1 MRKLSTKHSSLLS
14 RIKDWEKAGK
24 KWPGN
29 TASELKNTATSDLGQ
44 DDIELEDLEAV
55 EFEPG
60 GLELEALEPEEVT
73 DLEDEDLFEESDE
86 ESEGSYFNAA
96 SSPYINSFFP
106 IVFIDKKLKILYAND
121 ACRKLFTKYVDLSGK
136 YFIDVFGKSFGIDE
150 IRKIHNTIIDGKNDY
165 FWKGEVRIKSRN
177 VVSVQIKVYIFPAE
191 LNSSEPTEFVVMFD
205 DITEENKRLT
215 RTTFLSLLEASKLK
229 DNDTGNHI
237 IRVNY
242 YSKRL
247 SEELFSSKNPKY
259 NRIDADF
266 IDNIGF
272 LASMHDVGKIG
283 TPDDILNKEGPL
295 STWEWTVM
303 REHTKNGAFILSTY
317 PNPMAKEIALSHH
330 ERWDGSGY
338 PYQLSGEMIPLAARI
353 VTIADVYDALRME
366 RSYKPALDH
375 ELAVEEMVKEKE
387 SHFDPF
393 LLDVFTFVGD
403 EFKKIFDDNKD
414 MK

>member
-1 MRKLSTKHSSLLS
+1 M
-14 RIKDWEKAGK
+14 KAL
-24 KWPGN
+24 N
-29 TASELKNTATSDLGQ
+29 TLPEADEV
-44 DDIELEDLEAV
+44 EDLEPLDV
-55 EFEPG
+55 
-60 GLELEALEPEEVT
+60 V
-73 DLEDEDLFEESDE
+73 DLEDDLLPEPVSEEE
-86 ESEGSYFNAA
+86 TAA
-96 SSPYINSFFP
+96 KKKLFSASANPYVNSFFP
-106 IVFIDKKLKILYAND
+106 VLFIDKKMKILFANE
-121 ACRKLFTKYVDLSGK
+121 ACDKLFTGFFKISGN

-150 IRKIHNTIIDGKNDY
+150 IRKIHNTVIEGQNGY
-165 FWKGEVRIKSRN
+165 FWKGEVKIKSRN
-177 VVSVQIKVYIFPAE
+177 VASVQIKVYIFPVE
-191 LNSSEPTEFVVMFD
+191 LDTSKPGEFVVMFD
-205 DITEENKRLT
+205 DVTEENKRLT
-215 RTTFLSLLEASKLK
+215 RNTFLSLLEASKLK

-247 SEELFSSKNPKY
+247 AQELFRSKNPKY

-295 STWEWTVM
+295 SDLEWTVM

-366 RSYKPALDH
+366 RSYKPALGH
-375 ELAVEEMVKEKE
+375 KTTVKKLIDGKE
-387 SHFDPF
+387 THFDPF
-393 LLDVFTFVGD
+393 LIDIFSTVQK
-403 EFKKIFDDNKD
+403 EFESIFDDNRDSKR
-414 MK
+414 